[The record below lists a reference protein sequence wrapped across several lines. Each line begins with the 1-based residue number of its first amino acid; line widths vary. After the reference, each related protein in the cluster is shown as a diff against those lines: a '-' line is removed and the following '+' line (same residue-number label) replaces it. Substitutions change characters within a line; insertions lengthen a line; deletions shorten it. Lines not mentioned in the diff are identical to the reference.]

1 MKIHDKEVETF
12 MSSTTVLELKKAK
25 VQEIQ
30 TKIEAATSVVL
41 VNYRGLNV
49 EEVTELRNNYREA
62 GIEYKVYK
70 NNMMRF
76 AFAAA
81 GFEGMSEFLKGPNG
95 VAFCTDEV
103 TAARITKEFADK
115 HDALELKAGVVAGEV
130 MGLDKIT
137 EIANLPTK
145 EILLTRLVIA
155 LNSPIS
161 KLARVAKAIAEKQEE
176 GGEAPVEAA
185 PVETEVAQDA
195 E

>member
-1 MKIHDKEVETF
+1 
-12 MSSTTVLELKKAK
+12 MSSATVLELKKAK

-30 TKIEAATSVVL
+30 AKIEAATSVVL
-41 VNYRGLNV
+41 VDYRGLNV
-49 EEVTELRNNYREA
+49 EEVTELRNKYREA

-76 AFAAA
+76 AFAGA

-95 VAFCTDEV
+95 VAFCEDEV
-103 TAARITKEFADK
+103 TAARITKEFAEK
-115 HDALELKAGVVAGEV
+115 HDALELKAGVVAGEL
-130 MGLDKIT
+130 MDLAKIT

-155 LNSPIS
+155 LNSPIA
-161 KLARVAKAIAEKQEE
+161 KLARVAQAIADKQAED
-176 GGEAPVEAA
+176 GEASVEAA
-185 PVETEVAQDA
+185 PVETEETKDA

>member
-1 MKIHDKEVETF
+1 
-12 MSSTTVLELKKAK
+12 MSSSTVLELKKAK

-30 TKIEAATSVVL
+30 AKIEAATSVVL
-41 VNYRGLNV
+41 VDYRGLNV
-49 EEVTELRNNYREA
+49 EEVTELRNKYREA

-95 VAFCTDEV
+95 VAFCEDEV
-103 TAARITKEFADK
+103 TAARIAKEFAEVHK
-115 HDALELKAGVVAGEV
+115 SLELKAGVVAGEV
-130 MGLDKIT
+130 MGLEQIT

-155 LNSPIS
+155 LNSPIA

-185 PVETEVAQDA
+185 PVETEEAQDA